1 MGRSEMERWA
11 GTRRLL
17 GGGRVVLCQD
27 GKRVKVRADGGGVT
41 RLKYRDSSRNE
52 IHIVHFKPQFLA

>member
-27 GKRVKVRADGGGVT
+27 GKRVKVRADGGRVT
-41 RLKYRDSSRNE
+41 RLQYRDSSRNE